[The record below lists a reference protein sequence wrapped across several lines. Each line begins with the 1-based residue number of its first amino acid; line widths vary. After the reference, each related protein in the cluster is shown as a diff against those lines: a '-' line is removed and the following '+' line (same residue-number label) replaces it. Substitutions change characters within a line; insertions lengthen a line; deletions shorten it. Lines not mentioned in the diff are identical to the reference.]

1 MNTVKIIPLG
11 GVREEG
17 KNMYVIE
24 VNDSIFILDCG
35 LVFPEE
41 SMLGIDAIIPD
52 FTYVEENRDRVQG
65 VFLTHGHDDAIGGL
79 PYLLDIIDVPV
90 FGTELT
96 IELAK
101 LSAKKQGLT
110 DRLDQFYKVDADTE
124 IEFEDATVS
133 FFRTTHTIPDSVGIV
148 VHTPEG
154 NVVYTGD
161 FKLDPSASELYQTDY
176 DRLIELGKE
185 GVLALLS
192 DSADAE
198 SPIRSV
204 SDSTIIKD
212 MESIFMNAKGRV
224 VVAAIASNISR
235 IQQLLEVAHKTQ
247 RQIFFADDD
256 LTDIIDLAI
265 KLDKIQLPSRD
276 VIGKSDRLNDTHDDE
291 VIILQTGGVGE
302 PIQGLNAMATGHHPK
317 VNLKEGDLVYMA
329 TTPST
334 AMETAMAKTKDLVYR
349 AKAET
354 RTINENHKVSGH
366 ASQDDLKFMLNFLK
380 PTYLIPVNG
389 ESRMLAAHADVAE
402 EIGYH
407 PNQIFR
413 ANIGDVIEYKN
424 NKMTMTATIQ
434 AGDVLVDGSGVGD
447 IGNVVLRDRR
457 ILSED
462 GIFIVVA
469 TISRRLGKVLVGPQI
484 TSRGFVYMKTS
495 IDLIQVCSDIT
506 LDVLEEH
513 LASKQFDWGDL
524 KNDLREKL
532 GKYLFKETQRRP
544 VILPIIMEASSYQP
558 DQNPSNQHKQSKG
571 KQNRRKKSRKQ
582 A

>member
-317 VNLKEGDLVYMA
+317 ANLKEGDFVYMA

>member
-1 MNTVKIIPLG
+1 
-11 GVREEG
+11 
-17 KNMYVIE
+17 
-24 VNDSIFILDCG
+24 
-35 LVFPEE
+35 
-41 SMLGIDAIIPD
+41 
-52 FTYVEENRDRVQG
+52 
-65 VFLTHGHDDAIGGL
+65 
-79 PYLLDIIDVPV
+79 
-90 FGTELT
+90 
-96 IELAK
+96 
-101 LSAKKQGLT
+101 
-110 DRLDQFYKVDADTE
+110 
-124 IEFEDATVS
+124 
-133 FFRTTHTIPDSVGIV
+133 
-148 VHTPEG
+148 
-154 NVVYTGD
+154 
-161 FKLDPSASELYQTDY
+161 
-176 DRLIELGKE
+176 
-185 GVLALLS
+185 
-192 DSADAE
+192 
-198 SPIRSV
+198 
-204 SDSTIIKD
+204 
-212 MESIFMNAKGRV
+212 MNAKGRV

-558 DQNPSNQHKQSKG
+558 DQNP
-571 KQNRRKKSRKQ
+571 
-582 A
+582 